1 MQPQYTDMMLT
12 RFTCNM
18 LPFFQAAKEAETRAN
33 AERELKALKDK
44 LANIATIQ
52 QAVRRGK
59 VVRNAGGG
67 DCLPRAISQHKFGT
81 ENNHELVRIELCE
94 LIRASWE
101 HLKGSAVDENGSEM
115 TMNQAIES
123 FGKHQWMGEFG
134 LTTASMYLGARIQVW
149 CDTGKYPP
157 PRSYPEEATMMPDC
171 HLLRTNEN
179 HYEYFIPHA
188 DEESDEDD
196 SESGEEGSESEEE
209 GSESEEEGSESEEEG
224 SESEE
229 EGSESEDERSDED
242 EQSDVSESERDDA
255 DESEEE
261 SEEDSESEEE
271 EPDEA
276 SNPEDPEDD
285 ESETKS
291 ATSEYQR

>member
-18 LPFFQAAKEAETRAN
+18 LSFFQAAKEAETRAN
-33 AERELKALKDK
+33 AEQESKALQDK

-81 ENNHELVRIELCE
+81 ENNHELVRTEICE

-101 HLKGSAVDENGSEM
+101 HLEGFAVDENGSQM
-115 TMNQAIES
+115 TMNQAIKS
-123 FGKHQWMGEFG
+123 FGKHEWMGEFG
-134 LTTASMYLGARIQVW
+134 LIAASMYLGARIQVW

-157 PRSYPEEATMMPDC
+157 PRSYPEAEEATMMPDC

-224 SESEE
+224 SESE
-229 EGSESEDERSDED
+229 DERSDED

-255 DESEEE
+255 GESEEE